1 LSEGEGTGERF
12 DYIVVGAGSAGC
24 ALAARLAADG
34 RYTVLLLDA
43 GEDDRWIWLR
53 IPAGVAH
60 VVRGERALWRFY
72 TEPEPSL
79 NGRRIFWPRGRVL
92 GGSSTV
98 NGMIWV
104 HGDPA
109 EYNLWRDELGLADWS
124 HEQVKPVFRTIERY
138 ADGDG
143 RSRGRS
149 GSVHVVEYSPKQ
161 PLMRDFVAACGE
173 AGIPL
178 NADYNGEHCEGAGFL
193 QFNTRR
199 GWRMGAREA
208 FLKPALRRGG
218 LVLRQA
224 ALVQRVLFEGRRAM
238 GIAYRRDGRMVSVH
252 CNREVVLCAGAI
264 QSPQLLELSGVGQGP
279 LLQRLGVPVVHDLP
293 AVGENLHDHLHTRMN
308 YEVRDVATL
317 NQIMPSIWRKGA
329 MGLRWLLAGNGL
341 MSVTAQIA
349 HALARSDPSSPRV
362 EVKLQLHWLTSPD
375 ARDPNRLVLD
385 DFRGVSVGT
394 FALRPRSRG
403 HVHIA
408 SRDAAQA
415 PLMVANYLTHE
426 DDRFNTVAALRMA
439 RTVMIQPAM
448 QRWVLREDRPGASA
462 QSDEALLDYAKRI
475 GQTSYH
481 PVGSCRMGID
491 GAAVVD
497 PKLRVRGLQ
506 GLRVADASIFPTMPS
521 ANTNAPAM
529 MVGERAAQF
538 MLEAAQ
544 GA

>member
-1 LSEGEGTGERF
+1 MSDAASAGERF

-24 ALAARLAADG
+24 ALAARLADDG
-34 RYTVLLLDA
+34 RHSVLLLDA
-43 GEDDRWIWLR
+43 GEDDRWIWLKV
-53 IPAGVAH
+53 PAGVAH
-60 VVRGERALWRFY
+60 IVRGERALWRFF
-72 TEPEPSL
+72 TEPEGEL
-79 NGRRIFWPRGRVL
+79 KDRKIFWPRGRVL

-109 EYNLWRDELGLADWS
+109 EYNLWRDELGLADWG
-124 HEQVKPVFRTIERY
+124 HEQVKPVLRSIERY
-138 ADGDG
+138 AGGDD

-149 GSVHVVEYSPKQ
+149 GPVQITEYGPKL
-161 PLMRDFVAACGE
+161 PLMRDFVTACGQ
-173 AGIPL
+173 AGIPVQP
-178 NADYNGEHCEGAGFL
+178 DYNGQEYEGVGFL

-208 FLKPALRRGG
+208 YLKPALRHGG
-218 LVLRQA
+218 LALRQG
-224 ALVQRVLFEGRRAM
+224 ALVQRVLFEGRRAA
-238 GIAYRRDGRMVSVH
+238 GIEYRHGGRTLNAH
-252 CNREVVLCAGAI
+252 CNREVVLCAGAV
-264 QSPQLLELSGVGQGP
+264 QSPQLLELSGVGRGA
-279 LLQRLGVPVVHDLP
+279 LLQRLGVPVIHDLP

-317 NQIMPSIWRKGA
+317 NQIMPSVWRKGL
-329 MGLRWLLAGNGL
+329 MGMRWLARGNGL
-341 MSVTAQIA
+341 MSNCGQIV
-349 HALARSDPSSPRV
+349 HALARSDPKSPKV

-375 ARDPNRLVLD
+375 ARDPNKLLLD

-415 PLMVANYLTHE
+415 PLMVANYLAHE
-426 DDRFNTVAALRMA
+426 EDRFNAIAALRLARRVMA
-439 RTVMIQPAM
+439 QPAM
-448 QRWVLREDRPGASA
+448 QRWVVREDRPGPGAG
-462 QSDEALLDYAKRI
+462 SDEELLDYIRGI

-481 PVGSCRMGID
+481 PVGSCRMGVD
-491 GAAVVD
+491 DASVVD
-497 PKLRVRGLQ
+497 PWLRVRGLE

-544 GA
+544 AR

>member
-1 LSEGEGTGERF
+1 VSDGEHF

-34 RYTVLLLDA
+34 RHTVLLLDA
-43 GEDDRWIWLR
+43 GEDDRWIWLKV
-53 IPAGVAH
+53 PAGVAH
-60 VVRGERALWRFY
+60 IVRGERALWRFY
-72 TEPEPSL
+72 TEPEAGL
-79 NGRRIFWPRGRVL
+79 KGRKIFWPRGRVL

-109 EYNLWRDELGLADWS
+109 EYNRWRDELGLTDWG
-124 HEQVKPVFRTIERY
+124 HDQVKPMFRAIERY
-138 ADGDG
+138 AGGDD

-149 GSVHVVEYSPKQ
+149 GPVQITEYSPKQ
-161 PLMRDFVAACGE
+161 PLMRDFVAACGQ
-173 AGIPL
+173 AGIPVSP
-178 NADYNGEHCEGAGFL
+178 DYNGEQYEGAGFL

-208 FLKPALRRGG
+208 YLNPALRRGG
-218 LVLRQA
+218 LALRPG
-224 ALVQRVLFEGRRAM
+224 ALVQRVLFEGRRAV
-238 GIAYRRDGRMVSVH
+238 GIEYRQGGRTISVR
-252 CNREVVLCAGAI
+252 CRREVVLCAGAI
-264 QSPQLLELSGVGQGP
+264 QSPQLLELSGVGQGA

-293 AVGENLHDHLHTRMN
+293 AVGENLHDHLHTRVN

-317 NQIMPSIWRKGA
+317 NQIMPSFWRKGM
-329 MGLRWLLAGNGL
+329 MGLRWLTQGNGL

-349 HALARSDPSSPRV
+349 HALARTDPKSPQV

-375 ARDPNRLVLD
+375 ARDPKKLLLD

-403 HVHIA
+403 HVHIT

-415 PLMVANYLTHE
+415 PAMVANYLAHE
-426 DDRFNTVAALRMA
+426 DDRFNTLAALRMA
-439 RTVMIQPAM
+439 RQVMAQPAM
-448 QRWVLREDRPGASA
+448 QRWVVREDRPGPAT
-462 QSDEALLDYAKRI
+462 QSDEALLDYVRGI

-481 PVGSCRMGID
+481 PVGSCRMGAD
-491 GAAVVD
+491 DASVVD
-497 PKLRVRGLQ
+497 PKLRVRGVE
-506 GLRVADASIFPTMPS
+506 GLRGADASVFPTMPS

-529 MVGERAAQF
+529 VIGERAAQF
-538 MLEAAQ
+538 LLDATPR
-544 GA
+544 G

>member
-1 LSEGEGTGERF
+1 MVSNDDEF

-24 ALAARLAADG
+24 ALAARLAAGG
-34 RYTVLLLDA
+34 RHTVLLLDA

-72 TEPEPSL
+72 TEPEPALKS
-79 NGRRIFWPRGRVL
+79 RKIFWPRGRVL

-109 EYNLWRDELGLADWS
+109 EYDLWRDELGLTDWG
-124 HEQVKPVFRTIERY
+124 HAQVKPVFKAIETY
-138 ADGDG
+138 AGGDD
-143 RSRGRS
+143 RWRGRS
-149 GSVHVVEYSPKQ
+149 GPVQITEYSPKR

-173 AGIPL
+173 AGIPVS
-178 NADYNGEHCEGAGFL
+178 ADYNDGAYEGAGFL

-208 FLKPALRRGG
+208 YLKPALQRGG
-218 LVLRQA
+218 LTLRQG
-224 ALVQRVLFEGRRAM
+224 ALVQRVVFEGRRAV
-238 GIAYRRDGRMVSVH
+238 GIEYRQRGQTHLAR
-252 CNREVVLCAGAI
+252 CRREVVLCAGAI
-264 QSPQLLELSGVGQGP
+264 QSPQLLELSGVGQGA
-279 LLQRLGVPVVHDLP
+279 LLQSLGIPLVHELK
-293 AVGENLHDHLHTRMN
+293 AVGENLHDHLHTRLN
-308 YEVRDVATL
+308 YEVRGVASL

-329 MGLRWLLAGNGL
+329 MGLRWLLMGDGL

-349 HALARSDPSSPRV
+349 HALARTEPGAGRV
-362 EVKLQLHWLTSPD
+362 EAKLQLHWLTSPD
-375 ARDPNRLVLD
+375 ARDPKRLVLD
-385 DFRGVSVGT
+385 DFPGVSVGT

-403 HVHIA
+403 WVHIT
-408 SRDAAQA
+408 SRDAADA
-415 PLMVANYLTHE
+415 PAMQANYLAHE
-426 DDRFNTVAALRMA
+426 EDRRNTLAALRIGRQIM
-439 RTVMIQPAM
+439 VQPSM
-448 QRWVLREDRPGASA
+448 QRWVVREDRPGPGAASD
-462 QSDEALLDYAKRI
+462 DELLDYVRSI

-481 PVGSCRMGID
+481 PVGSCRMGVD
-491 GAAVVD
+491 AASVVD
-497 PKLRVRGLQ
+497 PMLRVRGLE

-538 MLEAAQ
+538 MLDAA
-544 GA
+544 G